1 MNQYFRTCSRIPRN
15 TWIAILFFDKEE
27 LDQRPMRTIPS
38 HLQCKKPF
46 TNGRTKRAVC
56 KHHGLKLLAGI
67 ETASNF
73 VKLTSLRDQC

>member
-56 KHHGLKLLAGI
+56 KTPWS
-67 ETASNF
+67 ETSRWDRNSEQF
-73 VKLTSLRDQC
+73 C